1 MSTEEIHTGV
11 AGVRATN
18 RKVHGQITDEGTSSL
33 RRYQR
38 IIVGSSSLWDTFKYE
53 LVCWLSAILPGALGL
68 WARPKL
74 YRSIFKHIGRGT
86 LFGGN
91 CVVRHP
97 GKIELGDN
105 VVISDGCILDARGDD
120 NQGIRIG
127 NNVIMGDRAMIRCK
141 NADVNIGKNVGIGAN
156 CDICPINHSNI
167 EIHDDV
173 MLGPFVYLGGVQ
185 YGHSRLDVAIR
196 EQGIESKGG
205 IVIGEGSNIGAFVT
219 VMDGVVIGKGC
230 VVGVGAVV
238 RENLPD
244 YTVATPHQ
252 RLVLVP
258 RAAFSER
265 TNGGVESSPQVK
277 QEGRPAHTASPREVD
292 SAADSRVV
300 AAIYRAIDWINGELP
315 PDRQLIKAPQTRLVG
330 SQSVLDSM
338 RLVNLIVAIEREV
351 EDTFGV
357 AVSLADE
364 RALSMKA
371 SPFRSI
377 QSLAV
382 YIGTLVTEPDDD

>member
-1 MSTEEIHTGV
+1 MNTEGIHTGPSRIGL
-11 AGVRATN
+11 AH
-18 RKVHGQITDEGTSSL
+18 RKLQGQITDEGTSSL

-38 IIVGSSSLWDTFKYE
+38 IIVGSSNLWATFKYE
-53 LVCWLSAILPGALGL
+53 LICWLDRALPGALGL

-74 YRSIFKHIGRGT
+74 YRTIFNRIGRGT
-86 LFGGN
+86 LFGAN

-97 GKIELGDN
+97 RKIEVGEN

-127 NNVIMGDRAMIRCK
+127 SNVIMGDRAMIRCK
-141 NADVNIGKNVGIGAN
+141 NADVRIGNNVGIGAN
-156 CDICPINHSNI
+156 SDICPVNHSDI
-167 EIHDDV
+167 ELENDV

-185 YGHSRLDVAIR
+185 YVHSRLDVPIR
-196 EQGIESKGG
+196 EQGIPSKGG
-205 IVIGEGSNIGAFVT
+205 IVIREGSNIGAFVT
-219 VMDGVVIGKGC
+219 VMDGVTIGKGC

-244 YTVATPHQ
+244 YTVTTPHQ

-258 RAAFSER
+258 RGAFSEETSGTAETSQLAEQENR
-265 TNGGVESSPQVK
+265 HSQTGGANV
-277 QEGRPAHTASPREVD
+277 TD
-292 SAADSRVV
+292 IAADSRVV
-300 AAIYRAIDWINGELP
+300 TAIYRAIDWVNGELP
-315 PDRQLIKAPQTRLVG
+315 PDRQLTKAPETRLVG
-330 SQSVLDSM
+330 SQSVVDSM

-357 AVSLADE
+357 AVTLADE

-377 QSLAV
+377 QSLAD
-382 YIGTLVTEPDDD
+382 YIGTLVNKRQG

>member
-1 MSTEEIHTGV
+1 MNAKADSMGNAQSWRAHT
-11 AGVRATN
+11 
-18 RKVHGQITDEGTSSL
+18 QITDVRQSSL
-33 RRYQR
+33 CRYQR
-38 IIVGSSSLWDTFKYE
+38 VIVGSSSISDTFKYE
-53 LVCWLSAILPGALGL
+53 LICWLSAILPGALGL

-74 YRSIFKHIGRGT
+74 YRRIFKAVGRGT
-86 LFGGN
+86 LFGAN

-127 NNVIMGDRAMIRCK
+127 NNVIMGDHAMIRCK
-141 NADVNIGKNVGIGAN
+141 NADVRIGNNVGIGAN
-156 CDICPINHSNI
+156 SDISPVNHSNI
-167 EIHDDV
+167 ELGNDV

-185 YGHSRLDVAIR
+185 YGHSQLDVPIR
-196 EQGIESKGG
+196 EQGIPSKGG
-205 IVIGEGSNIGAFVT
+205 IVVREGSNIGAFVT

-258 RAAFSER
+258 RAAFNER
-265 TNGGVESSPQVK
+265 TNGTVESSPQVK
-277 QEGRPAHTASPREVD
+277 QESRPAHTASPRGAD
-292 SAADSRVV
+292 SAADSRVA

-338 RLVNLIVAIEREV
+338 QLVNLIVAIEREV
-351 EDTFGV
+351 EDTFGG
-357 AVSLADE
+357 AVTLADE

-377 QSLAV
+377 QSLAD
-382 YIGTLVTEPDDD
+382 YIGTLVNRRQR